1 MIIYVK
7 WKMKAGQDV
16 WLVGVNV
23 GMYGRGA
30 WSWVQFLC
38 WLKALNYSVLVV
50 TDMVSN
56 PRLGSL

>member
-1 MIIYVK
+1 
-7 WKMKAGQDV
+7 MKAGQDV

-50 TDMVSN
+50 ADMVSN